1 MLLKRKRNRRVFA
14 WMTDSHAGK
23 RTGLLNPA
31 TVLVRTDDRG
41 IEEEW
46 KPPFGE
52 TQRWLWP
59 VYENA
64 IGQLEEYAGDDEIV
78 VAHAG
83 DITHGDNHG
92 SLIPETTREDQR
104 IIAYDNMIPLL
115 GLKQVSKA
123 RFLTGTEVHVPEAA
137 EARVVARLRK
147 NLGKDIA
154 CCDHARFN
162 MGKDIVDAAHHGPS
176 PGSRDWL
183 KGNVARFYLRDRIY
197 EDRRLGKEPAIA
209 YMRGH
214 YHRYVP
220 ETLHDRWAGVE
231 RDRHLI
237 VVPALS
243 GLDGYIRK
251 IIKSTPIVEAGIIA
265 LEFINGY
272 LEDIKAFVE
281 IRDMRTEESL

>member
-23 RTGLLNPA
+23 GTGLLNPA
-31 TVLVRTDDRG
+31 TVLVRVCDKG
-41 IEEEW
+41 EIEEW

-59 VYENA
+59 VYESA
-64 IGQLEEYAGDDEIV
+64 IGRLEEYAGDDEII

-92 SLIPETTREDQR
+92 STIPDTTREDQR
-104 IIAYDNMIPLL
+104 IIAYDNMLPLL
-115 GLKQVSKA
+115 SLKQVSKA
-123 RFLTGTEVHVPEAA
+123 RFLTGTEVHVPENA
-137 EARVVARLRK
+137 EARVAARLRK

-154 CCDHARFN
+154 CCHHARFN
-162 MGKDIVDAAHHGPS
+162 MGHDIVDAAHHGPS

-220 ETLHDRWAGVE
+220 ETLHDRWAGIE

-243 GLDGYIRK
+243 GLDGYIRR
-251 IIKSTPIVEAGIIA
+251 IIKSTPIVEAGIVA

-272 LEDIKAFVE
+272 LEDVKAFVE
-281 IRDMRTEESL
+281 INDMRTEESL